1 MEERAGCGWEWGR
14 QDMGYSAT
22 LSIPALSLHAGKK
35 KNTWDDSELEQS
47 GLHSAVRFLSAV
59 LALRAS
65 LIPAFFFSFFCLP
78 ALLLLFLFFSSE
90 FTFPSSLAIKR
101 TLTRYHSHWKASGMV
116 PLSPPPPSRVVFLH
130 QDLNTQAD
138 VITPSPS
145 FFLFFCVFLIHA
157 ENFFPLWSTKRFC
170 LWAWIQTTQSW
181 QLHREI
187 LMIRA
192 MIIPVKWRWLTQRAA
207 VSQSFTKLKAQY
219 A

>member
-1 MEERAGCGWEWGR
+1 MGGNEGGR
-14 QDMGYSAT
+14 IWVILPHF
-22 LSIPALSLHAGKK
+22 LSRLSPSTQEKK

-65 LIPAFFFSFFCLP
+65 LIPAFFFSFFFCLP

-90 FTFPSSLAIKR
+90 FTFPSGLAIKR

-145 FFLFFCVFLIHA
+145 FFFGFLCVFDTCW
-157 ENFFPLWSTKRFC
+157 EFFFLSDRLKDFVFGHGFKLRNPGSYIGKSLW
-170 LWAWIQTTQSW
+170 
-181 QLHREI
+181 
-187 LMIRA
+187 
-192 MIIPVKWRWLTQRAA
+192 
-207 VSQSFTKLKAQY
+207 
-219 A
+219 